1 MAGKLNESQIIDR
14 IENCAI
20 AAIFTLVII
29 LKITG
34 VITISWLWLLS
45 PRWILFGL
53 GIIIGIVLGIWCLID
68 NYRYEKKKEKE
79 YERY

>member
-14 IENCAI
+14 IANCAI
-20 AAIFTLVII
+20 AAAFALALI

-45 PRWILFGL
+45 PLWIIFGL
-53 GIIIGIVLGIWCLID
+53 GIIIGIVLGVWCLID